1 MSGCESMRV
10 TGGAGGSKGLAG
22 LVSLPVCFLQRYVRN
37 RAGAATTTP
46 CRFAAPALVAAV
58 LAAAWGC
65 SRPVLRSSELDDK
78 APEADAPEVPLVGD
92 AVHPHGM
99 NYVKVEG
106 VSLVTNLDGTGED
119 PQPGAVRAA
128 LLSEM
133 QRHGVARPAQL
144 LASADTALV
153 IVRAYLRPGLQKGDR
168 FDVEV
173 QLPSQNETVSLRGGW
188 LLETRLTEIAMLGQ
202 QLRTGHLFGIA
213 KGPVLVDPSAPPDSP
228 RVKSGRVLSGGVA
241 RKSRSLGLSVDTPYR
256 SLDTIKRIAAAVN
269 GRFHTYVRGTRRGV
283 ASPKTDDYIELIVHP
298 RYKGNVSRYM
308 RVIRHIA
315 FRETPDQRMRRLAVL
330 ERQLANPITS
340 ATAALRLEAV
350 GEAAVDML
358 EAAARNADYEP
369 EVRFYSAEAL
379 AYLDQ
384 TSAVETLAATARDDP
399 ALRLHAM
406 AALSTL
412 DDAVAY
418 DALRG
423 LLTSPSAETRYG
435 AFRALSIMPSRDETL
450 EGEMLG
456 EAFSYHVLDI
466 DGPPMIHVTRNHR
479 PEIVLFGRDQ
489 RVKVP
494 VLLDAG
500 QHILIHAESPEEVV
514 VSRFAPGERDQR
526 LVVSN
531 RVDDIIRAIVKSG
544 GTYPDV
550 VQALQK
556 AKESQALTSR
566 LQTDALPSPRPG
578 GGTGLLDPPSAGAP
592 FSLRNTLPDWFFR
605 G

>member
-1 MSGCESMRV
+1 MRAV
-10 TGGAGGSKGLAG
+10 GWTALF
-22 LVSLPVCFLQRYVRN
+22 P
-37 RAGAATTTP
+37 TTT
-46 CRFAAPALVAAV
+46 V
-58 LAAAWGC
+58 LAAAVCAAIGGC
-65 SRPVLRSSELDDK
+65 SRPVLRTSDLEEET
-78 APEADAPEVPLVGD
+78 AEIDAPEVPLVGD

-128 LLSEM
+128 LLTEM
-133 QRHGVARPAQL
+133 QRHGVARPARL
-144 LASADTALV
+144 MASPDTALV

-173 QLPSQNETVSLRGGW
+173 HVPSHDETVSLRGGW
-188 LLETRLTEIAMLGQ
+188 LLETRLTELAMLGQ
-202 QLRTGHLFGIA
+202 QLRTGHLFGVA
-213 KGPVLVDPSAPPDSP
+213 KGPVLVDPSAPPESP
-228 RVKSGRVLSGGVA
+228 RVKSGRVLGGGVA
-241 RKSRSLGLSVDTPYR
+241 RKSRSLGLSVDTSYR
-256 SLDTIKRIAAAVN
+256 SLETIKRIAGAVN

-298 RYKGNVSRYM
+298 RYKGNVARYM
-308 RVIRHIA
+308 RVIRYIA
-315 FRETPDQRMRRLAVL
+315 FRETAEQRMRRMDVL
-330 ERQLANPITS
+330 ERQLENPITS
-340 ATAALRLEAV
+340 ATAALRLEAI
-350 GEAAVDML
+350 GESAVPLM
-358 EAAARNADYEP
+358 ERAARNSNHEP
-369 EVRFYSAEAL
+369 EVRFYAAEAL

-399 ALRLHAM
+399 ALRLRAM

-423 LLTSPSAETRYG
+423 LLTSSSAETRYG
-435 AFRALSIMPSRDETL
+435 AFRALSIMPSRDTRL
-450 EGEMLG
+450 DGEMLG
-456 EAFSYHVLDI
+456 GDFSYHILDV

-489 RVKVP
+489 RLEVP

-500 QHILIHAESPEEVV
+500 RHILIHAESPEEVV
-514 VSRFAPGERDQR
+514 VSRFAPGQRDQR
-526 LVVSN
+526 LVVSS
-531 RVDDIIRAIVKSG
+531 RVDDIIRAIVKAG

-556 AKESQALTSR
+556 AKESHALTSR

-578 GGTGLLDPPSAGAP
+578 GDPDLIKPPAEGGP
-592 FSLRNTLPDWFFR
+592 FSLLNPLPDWFFR